1 MKAPDAPRTFS
12 FFENLPIQ
20 IKAFAA
26 SAVLLICLISLGAIA
41 YVTLDKSENNLHTL
55 SSTILPK
62 QSEFALVSD
71 NIVAIHMKTFRYV
84 SWASNGIND
93 ALLRSLSAEIASDL
107 RNINLDLET
116 LAARSDLSAKEKL
129 DLKNLISKW
138 KEYESSALDTIEVGS
153 TDAAMAT
160 MMLGQTD
167 DKFTAVA
174 NDFKSMANS
183 VAAATNT
190 ISTKLYT
197 DAAQKKVILAIGAI
211 IGLLLSI
218 VATVLLSRSIVTPI
232 QSVTNVMR
240 RLSSGD
246 TEVEIGYRGRSD
258 EIGQMVEA
266 INVFRKNTI
275 EMRAMEIE
283 NLETEKKN
291 LREIGEARARL
302 TDAIETISEG
312 FSLYDVDDKLVI
324 FNSKYKSLFSAHAD
338 VIEPGTTFE
347 KIVRTAVQR
356 GMIDDAEGG
365 HEAWLAE
372 RTAQHKAPTSAHIQ
386 HRSDGRWIQV
396 SERKTAAGGVVAT
409 YADITELK
417 QREAEL
423 AAARDAAEATLRN
436 LRTAQDRLI
445 QTEKLA
451 SLGQLTAGIAHEI
464 KNPLNFVNNFSA
476 ISVELIDELRG
487 ALAGA
492 NLDNKLRAEIG
503 EIADM
508 LQGNLEKVVQHGKRA
523 DAIVKNMLLHS
534 RQGSGE
540 HRPVDI
546 NAVVEESLNL
556 AYHGARAEKQGFNI
570 TLESS
575 FDPAAGE
582 VDLFPQEITRVLLNL
597 ISNGF
602 YAATKRKVEA
612 NGGQHEPTLAAVT
625 KNLGDSVEIRI
636 RDNGMGIP
644 PEIKEKMFNP
654 FFTTKPVGEGTG
666 LGLSISHDIIV
677 KQHGG
682 SIEVDTQLGEFTEF
696 RIVLPRGAATI
707 AKSGERP

>member
-1 MKAPDAPRTFS
+1 MKVPDAPRTFS

-41 YVTLDKSENNLHTL
+41 YVTLDKSEDNLHTL
-55 SSTILPK
+55 SSRILPK

-71 NIVAIHMKTFRYV
+71 NIVAVHMKTFRYV
-84 SWASNGIND
+84 SWASNGVND
-93 ALLRSLSAEIASDL
+93 ALLRSLSDEIASDL
-107 RNINLDLET
+107 RNINLNLKT
-116 LAARSDLSAKEKL
+116 LAERSDLSAKEKL
-129 DLKNLISKW
+129 DLKDLISKW
-138 KEYESSALDTIEVGS
+138 KEYESTALDTIEVGS

-167 DKFTAVA
+167 EKFTAVA
-174 NDFKSMANS
+174 DDFKSMANS
-183 VAAATNT
+183 VASATNT

-197 DAAQKKVILAIGAI
+197 DAAQKKVVLAIGAI
-211 IGLLLSI
+211 IGLLLSAI
-218 VATVLLSRSIVTPI
+218 ATVLVSRSIVTPI

-283 NLETEKKN
+283 NLEIEKKN
-291 LREIGEARARL
+291 LKEIGEARTRL

-312 FSLYDVDDKLVI
+312 FSLYDADDKLVI
-324 FNSKYKSLFSAHAD
+324 FNSKYKNLFSAHAD
-338 VIEPGTTFE
+338 VIEPGTTFGT
-347 KIVRTAVQR
+347 IVRTAVER
-356 GMIDDAEGG
+356 GMIDDAEVSR
-365 HEAWLAE
+365 EAWLAK
-372 RTAQHKAPTSAHIQ
+372 RFVQHKAHSSTHVQ

-396 SERKTAAGGVVAT
+396 SERKTAAGGLVAT

-423 AAARDAAEATLRN
+423 AAARDAAEATLRD

-464 KNPLNFVNNFSA
+464 KNPLNFVNNFSS
-476 ISVELIDELRG
+476 ISVELIDELRE

-492 NLDNKLRAEIG
+492 SLDDKLRAQIG

-508 LQGNLEKVVQHGKRA
+508 LQGNLDKVVQHGKRA
-523 DAIVKNMLLHS
+523 DSIVKNMLLHS

-540 HRPVDI
+540 HRPIDI

-570 TLESS
+570 ALERA
-575 FDPAAGE
+575 FDPTAGE
-582 VDLFPQEITRVLLNL
+582 ADVFPQEITRALLNL

-602 YAATKRKVEA
+602 YAATKRKAEA
-612 NGGQHEPTLAAVT
+612 NGGNYEPTLSAAT
-625 KNLGDSVEIRI
+625 KNLGDSVEISI
-636 RDNGMGIP
+636 RDNGTGIS
-644 PEIKEKMFNP
+644 PEVKGKMFNP
-654 FFTTKPVGEGTG
+654 FFTTKAAGEGTG
-666 LGLSISHDIIV
+666 LGLSLSYDIIV

-682 SIEVDTQLGEFTEF
+682 TIDVETEPGQFTEF
-696 RIVLPRGAATI
+696 TVVLPRTANSPDKTR
-707 AKSGERP
+707 SQT

>member
-71 NIVAIHMKTFRYV
+71 NIVAVHMKTFRYV
-84 SWASNGIND
+84 SWASNGVND
-93 ALLRSLSAEIASDL
+93 ALLRSLSDEIASDL
-107 RNINLDLET
+107 RNINLNLET
-116 LAARSDLSAKEKL
+116 LAERSDLSAKEKL
-129 DLKNLISKW
+129 DLKALISKW

-167 DKFTAVA
+167 EKFTAVA

-197 DAAQKKVILAIGAI
+197 DAAQKKVILAIGVI

-218 VATVLLSRSIVTPI
+218 VATVLVSRSIVTPI

-283 NLETEKKN
+283 NFETEKKN
-291 LREIGEARARL
+291 LKEIGEARTRL

-312 FSLYDVDDKLVI
+312 FSLYDADDKLVI
-324 FNSKYKSLFSAHAD
+324 FNSKYKNLFFAHAD
-338 VIEPGTTFE
+338 VIEPGTTFGT
-347 KIVRTAVQR
+347 IVRTAVER
-356 GMIDDAEGG
+356 GMIDDAEVS
-365 HEAWLAE
+365 HEAWLAK
-372 RTAQHKAPTSAHIQ
+372 RFVQHKAPSSTHIQ

-396 SERKTAAGGVVAT
+396 SERRTAAGGLVAT

-423 AAARDAAEATLRN
+423 AAARDAAEATLRD

-476 ISVELIDELRG
+476 VSVELIDELRE

-492 NLDNKLRAEIG
+492 NLDNKLRAEIS

-508 LQGNLEKVVQHGKRA
+508 LQGNLDKVVQHGKRA
-523 DAIVKNMLLHS
+523 DSIVKNMLLHS

-540 HRPVDI
+540 HRPIDI

-570 TLESS
+570 TLERA
-575 FDPAAGE
+575 FDPTAGE
-582 VDLFPQEITRVLLNL
+582 ADLFPQEITRVLLNL

-602 YAATKRKVEA
+602 YAATKRNSET
-612 NGGQHEPTLAAVT
+612 NGGNYEPTLAAAT
-625 KNLGDSVEIRI
+625 KNLGDSIEIRI
-636 RDNGMGIP
+636 RDNGTGIP
-644 PEIKEKMFNP
+644 PEVKAKMFNP
-654 FFTTKPVGEGTG
+654 FFTTKPAGEGAG

-682 SIEVDTQLGEFTEF
+682 TIDVETEPGLFTEF
-696 RIVLPRGAATI
+696 KIILPRT
-707 AKSGERP
+707 SQR